1 MMMTTNFHRGG
12 IAGFRFAILCAGM
25 VAAASAA
32 VAAPAP
38 PLENL
43 SLSCSDFTHNDDGSW
58 NPAHPVAIAG
68 LVLNVIRSFR
78 AGESI
83 AGVDLGAI
91 LDRDCRPK

>member
-1 MMMTTNFHRGG
+1 M
-12 IAGFRFAILCAGM
+12 IARRRPRLLCAALIAAGIVA
-25 VAAASAA
+25 VAAAAL
-32 VAAPAP
+32 AAPAP

-43 SLSCSDFTHNDDGSW
+43 GLGCGDFTHNDDGSW

-68 LVLNVIRSFR
+68 LVLNVIRTFR

-91 LDRDCRPK
+91 LDRDCLPK

>member
-1 MMMTTNFHRGG
+1 MVSTDFHRGG
-12 IAGFRFAILCAGM
+12 IRGLWAATLCAGIV
-25 VAAASAA
+25 VAAWSAL
-32 VAAPAP
+32 AAPAP

-43 SLSCSDFTHNDDGSW
+43 SLSCSDFQHNDDGSW